1 MTHPHPGDRRQLTGR
16 TPQRSLGGR
25 VQIPPPLPG
34 IGKRSGDLGA
44 VPPFVSS
51 QPAVEQ
57 TQRRM
62 YRAVLR
68 PRPGSSTKNQPE
80 GRLEEPAP
88 EECVTAAKAIAA
100 RVSSLRC
107 SEYART
113 DAEDF
118 S

>member
-1 MTHPHPGDRRQLTGR
+1 MEVEFRFLHDYLEKAKPRATF
-16 TPQRSLGGR
+16 
-25 VQIPPPLPG
+25 VQF
-34 IGKRSGDLGA
+34 
-44 VPPFVSS
+44 PPFVSWQS
-51 QPAVEQ
+51 AVEE
-57 TQRRM
+57 TQRQM

-68 PRPGSSTKNQPE
+68 PRPGGSTENQPE

-88 EECVTAAKAIAA
+88 EECVTAAKANAA
-100 RVSSLRC
+100 RVSTLRC

>member
-34 IGKRSGDLGA
+34 IGKASGDLGA
-44 VPPFVSS
+44 VPPVRVVAAGRGTNTATDVPSS
-51 QPAVEQ
+51 VA
-57 TQRRM
+57 
-62 YRAVLR
+62 AA
-68 PRPGSSTKNQPE
+68 PRQQHEETAG